1 MNKLLMLCLIGTTSF
16 SVGYGVYLYTSS
28 YGERV
33 GTQLPV
39 DVNSN
44 TSTSSQIQKI
54 SVTHDPKKDIQIQN
68 SVVVST
74 TTEVTTHTNTRI
86 GDKSDQT
93 KATSGCGIDFTLSKG
108 EFTPTWCGFELVSRG
123 EECSSEEL
131 CSPRTGVVFSMKD
144 EVILRNG
151 GAPKIYNVSL
161 IYFSQLTKGLYTYKD
176 SDPMWNFS
184 GQLLDVGGVARPLE
198 SGYINMNPLTD
209 GTVEVSFALTFATNI
224 IVKGAGTVSVVRVS
238 AP

>member
-1 MNKLLMLCLIGTTSF
+1 
-16 SVGYGVYLYTSS
+16 
-28 YGERV
+28 
-33 GTQLPV
+33 
-39 DVNSN
+39 
-44 TSTSSQIQKI
+44 
-54 SVTHDPKKDIQIQN
+54 
-68 SVVVST
+68 
-74 TTEVTTHTNTRI
+74 
-86 GDKSDQT
+86 
-93 KATSGCGIDFTLSKG
+93 
-108 EFTPTWCGFELVSRG
+108 
-123 EECSSEEL
+123 
-131 CSPRTGVVFSMKD
+131 MKD